1 VKAELTDAIK
11 ALTVKSTNTPSGY
24 DAAQYAQAANS
35 LMQALSMLHHM
46 ERGDGQPELSLDEVV
61 PEGGTD

>member
-1 VKAELTDAIK
+1 MKDAITDA
-11 ALTVKSTNTPSGY
+11 VKRLATSINSTPNGY
-24 DAAQYAQAANS
+24 DAVQYAQAVSN